1 MFSMTRKFQG
11 EELTLVPQVGGLE
24 KKRREHHSTLRLL
37 VSHPDKLA
45 P

>member
-1 MFSMTRKFQG
+1 MFSMTRKLQG

-37 VSHPDKLA
+37 VSHPDKLE